1 MNDDELLARLRSADP
16 ALTSSAPQPDT
27 NRLVEAT
34 LNTDTDTDTDTDTAL
49 QSAETAAG
57 TTTRPAKAAG
67 RGRRHHLFGLAA
79 AAGLLMLGGGIAGGI
94 VANDDNGHSISAGPL
109 TLTAESG
116 SANKKCME
124 PVPDRLRKY
133 PTLFEGTVTSIKGA
147 MVTFRVDHWL
157 QGGDADTVVLDSN
170 TDQPETLTF
179 LDGEHYIVAAEN
191 GVVPSCGANW
201 ASAETIA
208 KFRQAFGN

>member
-16 ALTSSAPQPDT
+16 ALTSSAPLPDT

-34 LNTDTDTDTDTDTAL
+34 LNTDTDTDTAL
-49 QSAETAAG
+49 QPAETSAG

-67 RGRRHHLFGLAA
+67 RGRRNLFGLAA

-94 VANDDNGHSISAGPL
+94 VADNDNGHSISAGPL

-116 SANKKCME
+116 SANQKCME
-124 PVPDRLRKY
+124 PVPDQLRKY
-133 PTLFEGTVTSIKGA
+133 PTLFEGTVTSIKGS
-147 MVTFRVDHWL
+147 MVTFRVDYWL

-179 LDGEHYIVAAEN
+179 LDGEHYIVAAKN

-208 KFRQAFGN
+208 KFRQAYGN